1 MPTLVTGATGFLGR
15 HLLSLLVGRGEPV
28 RALVRNPADAE
39 ELRRLGVEVALG
51 DALEAE
57 VGRSACD
64 GCGLVYHLAG
74 RVSHRRRDGALLR
87 AANVESVR
95 TVLAALEPGARLVH
109 VSSVAA
115 IGPAPGPEHA
125 VDERHAFPP
134 YAAGYP
140 YAASKRAG
148 EQLVLAAAGRGT
160 DAVVA
165 NPGFLLGPGDV
176 HRVSTWHVESYLAGR
191 LRFTAPGGLSNVDA
205 RDVAAGLVALAERGR
220 AGERYILT
228 SRDGNLA
235 HGAFFRRLAE
245 VTGVRHRMVAL
256 PRGLALLAAGVPVSP
271 VHRDEV
277 EAACNWWFYDP
288 AKAERELGFAT
299 RPLDETL
306 AETAAAYR
314 WCPVQ

>member
-1 MPTLVTGATGFLGR
+1 MVPAVPTLVTGGAGFLGR
-15 HLLSLLVGRGEPV
+15 HLLVLLRERGERV

-39 ELRRLGVEVALG
+39 PLRRLGVEVAFG
-51 DALEAE
+51 DVLDVES
-57 VGRSACD
+57 VRSACE

-74 RVSHRRRDGALLR
+74 RVSHRRRDRELLH
-87 AANVESVR
+87 ATNVEGVR
-95 TVLAALEPGARLVH
+95 NVLAALEPAARLVH

-115 IGPAPGPEHA
+115 LGPASDPHRPA
-125 VDERHAFPP
+125 DERQTFPRF
-134 YAAGYP
+134 AERYP

-148 EQLVLAAAGRGT
+148 EALVLCAAEAGV

-176 HRVSTWHVESYLAGR
+176 HRVSTWHVEQYLAGR

-205 RDVAAGLVALAERGR
+205 RDVVVGIVALAERGR
-220 AGERYILT
+220 RGERYIIT
-228 SRDGNLA
+228 SRDGNLS
-235 HGAFFRRLAE
+235 HRELFGRLAD
-245 VTGVRHRMVAL
+245 VTGVRRTMVSF
-256 PRGLALLAAGVPVSP
+256 PRRAALLASRIPFGP

-288 AKAERELGFAT
+288 AKAERELGFTT

-306 AETAAAYR
+306 AETAAAY
-314 WCPVQ
+314 